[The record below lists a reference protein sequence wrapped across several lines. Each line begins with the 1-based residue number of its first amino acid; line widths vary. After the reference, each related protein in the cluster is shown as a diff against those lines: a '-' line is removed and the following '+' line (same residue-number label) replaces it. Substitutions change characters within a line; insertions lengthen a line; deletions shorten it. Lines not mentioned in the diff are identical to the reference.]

1 MEIKN
6 FNEKLL
12 TNDPYQKHADVEKKK
27 DVYDLDAKIKEVA
40 VPPGVQ
46 FTSNVVGCQAG
57 QTITECSGGCCQSVC
72 SSC

>member
-12 TNDPYQKHADVEKKK
+12 TNDPYEKQVDVEKKK
-27 DVYDLDAKIKEVA
+27 DIYDLDAKIKELVT
-40 VPPGVQ
+40 PQGVQ
-46 FTSNVVGCQAG
+46 FPSQVVGCGGG
-57 QTITECSGGCCQSVC
+57 QTITACSGGCCQSLC